1 MEGLM
6 YLTTG
11 SKVSRTSWCPRIY
24 CALILGSVVLVSMA
38 TTSSPVEDGSLLPF
52 DISFKRIQDETSG
65 RTEDLHTAL
74 SPETQ
79 GNSFHLRPVLTTAG
93 ATLETLSEATGQ
105 NGNTTEKTF
114 FTGWSVLPS
123 QGSKPPTFR
132 GSSLALEESNSIPPQ
147 QPAKPAE
154 WSQVFHN
161 PDMTITPVRQTRNLK
176 QPLSSLFTS
185 ASLATSGSL
194 QLLGPNTKAWSS
206 RSTLPFVSD
215 TVTPS
220 DHQSPLPQSNVSAAP
235 LHTSLL
241 QHITSS
247 ATLPQFTVPNPLL
260 RTSDDPIPSF
270 KPNSQQNTSV
280 FTVQGIFPSVPAAH
294 AESTVEVITPA
305 REAQNEEVSSASSFT
320 DKKMTQKVDDTF
332 SPSLPV
338 KTFSRDEDFHSILS
352 SIKPQLNNAT
362 QGIHLLLKTPSS
374 SDPEMLSPS
383 FVPFLRPHAMLVTT
397 ELTLVPS
404 EEYFPTG
411 TIETDFG
418 SGDYLETISFMG
430 SEVDDLSLVTNLPT
444 DMYDVDESVSERYDT
459 SFPSRQVLPLSSM
472 HIVTTS
478 SNSGFPTVDNAGL
491 GTIHPTSVFSSH
503 GQTVVDSFAPSQNFS
518 FDKMLDSDWVD
529 SFTVE
534 PTELLLPD
542 MNSLEYYSILLAM
555 ENALKKK
562 NNQTSGEHINF
573 ASVEV
578 PNITPTSLLTL
589 DHSHLLKTAIQSN
602 ETLSLLYNSNSLN
615 ANITALQPSN
625 TMIFMNSTIS
635 DSTRVLMTETPS
647 LNMSLFESLETSSY
661 VSSLLFLP
669 KTDVFDGTPASVNLL
684 NSSEYVLE
692 PSVTQTPSIA
702 FSNTLLETLAPFVL
716 MDLSPSLN
724 ETALLVAT
732 VPASGPSTAGSSL
745 HKELDLISSFIS
757 VQPTTML
764 PDELFSLS
772 LGDVHSLYAT
782 TVQWFASLSYTATA
796 TVSLQATQVSAI
808 SELISPTS
816 VDLSRGV
823 SSLATVI
830 PMANYNTT
838 TNDLT
843 TNHPVTTMFVNGM
856 MSTGKSATASATN
869 TYNIKNTTPFTP
881 ATLTPSPE
889 SASFTTPRV
898 MSTSKTP
905 QSTATRHYLCNITK
919 MDTYLVRTGL
929 ATTTTLGYAKAYIR
943 EILKTEFNRSVEL
956 QVLKPPP
963 DFIFRVVSGP
973 VVYTAVSVV
982 NALRSFAKSS
992 SAILSVTPVMGVP
1005 DHQFQVHSVLQF
1017 VPSYI
1022 DVRFCNFSE
1031 RIEKGLIMAFS
1042 EVRRRYQES
1051 PDFIVHIINITM
1063 NLPKA
1068 QKQLQR
1074 VPVDIIFAIRDSTG
1088 YLNGSEVSSLLRN
1101 LNMVEFSFYLGF
1113 PVLQIAEPFHYPELN
1128 VTQLLRSSWVK
1139 TVLLGVME
1147 QRVNERTFQAK
1158 MERRLAQLLGEV
1170 LGSARR
1176 WKRATNV
1183 GNNSVQIVRT
1193 TRLDGPDNPLEMIYF
1208 VEGPNQ
1214 ERLAATTTSSI
1225 LNQINVQ
1232 RAAIV
1237 LGYRV
1242 QGVLAQPVEKI
1253 TAPPSE
1259 TQNNNLWIVV
1269 GVVVPVVVVVIIIII
1284 LYWKLCRTDKLE
1296 FQPDTMSNVQQRQK
1310 LQAPSV
1316 KGFDFAKLHLG
1327 QHNKDDILV
1336 IQESAPLPAP
1346 VKEVTPSESGDV
1358 PSPKSKASSK
1368 VSRGAKRRGR
1378 ISPSDAEST
1387 VSEPSSGRESAEEST
1402 RPSIT
1407 PIDGKQHR
1415 KTVRNGKNKIA
1426 GPPQM
1431 NGTEEPLSSASIF
1444 EHVDRMSRTSEAT
1457 KRVSN
1462 KIQLIAMQ
1470 PMPAS
1475 PLHSTA
1481 VLEKVSE
1488 TAKIN
1493 KEIQTALRHKSEI
1506 EHHRNKIRLRAKRKG
1521 HYDFPAMDDI
1531 GIVDSREHRRIYQ
1544 KAQMQIDR
1552 ILDPEVHVPSVF
1564 IESKKSARGKRSPKQ
1579 RRKHQ
1584 VNGSLTD
1591 ADKDR
1596 LITTDSDGTY
1606 KKPPGVNNVA
1616 YVSDPDQAPEPR
1628 SPSPQDNEVFVGSPP
1643 PGHAPPPPAYV
1654 PPQPSIEEARQ
1665 QMHSLLDDAF
1675 ALVAPTSQGTTAGI
1689 TLPGVTSGPL
1699 SSSPPPRTSRGAGMG
1714 QWGSPYT
1721 AAQGLSPFSAR
1732 YAELG
1737 MSPPSVQGL
1746 LQRQGLGSGYL
1757 QPGEP
1762 GRSEPP
1768 QTEGLYSGRGV
1779 YSEELPSSARPRPVG
1794 GTTGAQLHHLTQVGL
1809 SSRISAYPGVG
1820 RAAPSS
1826 SGSSGWTPYRSDE
1839 EYARAGHNRDAVL
1852 GFPEYTSSSVFQM
1865 PRTSLREPSAP
1876 PAHLQHNTLESSGT
1890 GYPSAPPEES
1900 PPSHSSASLIK
1911 AIREELM
1918 RLSQKQSAVQSF
1930 HS

>member
-1 MEGLM
+1 
-6 YLTTG
+6 
-11 SKVSRTSWCPRIY
+11 
-24 CALILGSVVLVSMA
+24 
-38 TTSSPVEDGSLLPF
+38 
-52 DISFKRIQDETSG
+52 
-65 RTEDLHTAL
+65 
-74 SPETQ
+74 
-79 GNSFHLRPVLTTAG
+79 
-93 ATLETLSEATGQ
+93 
-105 NGNTTEKTF
+105 
-114 FTGWSVLPS
+114 
-123 QGSKPPTFR
+123 
-132 GSSLALEESNSIPPQ
+132 
-147 QPAKPAE
+147 
-154 WSQVFHN
+154 
-161 PDMTITPVRQTRNLK
+161 
-176 QPLSSLFTS
+176 
-185 ASLATSGSL
+185 
-194 QLLGPNTKAWSS
+194 
-206 RSTLPFVSD
+206 
-215 TVTPS
+215 
-220 DHQSPLPQSNVSAAP
+220 
-235 LHTSLL
+235 
-241 QHITSS
+241 
-247 ATLPQFTVPNPLL
+247 
-260 RTSDDPIPSF
+260 
-270 KPNSQQNTSV
+270 
-280 FTVQGIFPSVPAAH
+280 
-294 AESTVEVITPA
+294 
-305 REAQNEEVSSASSFT
+305 EAQNEEVSSASSFT
-320 DKKMTQKVDDTF
+320 DKKMTQK
-332 SPSLPV
+332 
-338 KTFSRDEDFHSILS
+338 
-352 SIKPQLNNAT
+352 
-362 QGIHLLLKTPSS
+362 KTPSS

-562 NNQTSGEHINF
+562 NNQTSE
-573 ASVEV
+573 
-578 PNITPTSLLTL
+578 
-589 DHSHLLKTAIQSN
+589 TAIQSN

-684 NSSEYVLE
+684 N
-692 PSVTQTPSIA
+692 
-702 FSNTLLETLAPFVL
+702 
-716 MDLSPSLN
+716 
-724 ETALLVAT
+724 
-732 VPASGPSTAGSSL
+732 SSL

-1415 KTVRNGKNKIA
+1415 KTKA

-1839 EYARAGHNRDAVL
+1839 EYARAGHNRDA
-1852 GFPEYTSSSVFQM
+1852 M

>member
-38 TTSSPVEDGSLLPF
+38 TTSSPVEDGYLLPF
-52 DISFKRIQDETSG
+52 DISSG

-79 GNSFHLRPVLTTAG
+79 GNSFSLRPVLTTAG

-123 QGSKPPTFR
+123 QGSKPPTSR

-161 PDMTITPVRQTRNLK
+161 PDMTITPVRQTRDLK

-220 DHQSPLPQSNVSAAP
+220 DHQPPLPQSNVSAAP

-241 QHITSS
+241 QRITSS

-260 RTSDDPIPSF
+260 RTSDDPIPSL

-305 REAQNEEVSSASSFT
+305 REAQNEEVNSASSFT
-320 DKKMTQKVDDTF
+320 DKKITQKVGDTF

-404 EEYFPTG
+404 EEFFPTG

-444 DMYDVDESVSERYDT
+444 DMYDVEESVSERYDT

-478 SNSGFPTVDNAGL
+478 SNSGFPTINNVGL

-503 GQTVVDSFAPSQNFS
+503 GQTVVDSFAPLQNFS
-518 FDKMLDSDWVD
+518 FDKILDSDWVD

-573 ASVEV
+573 ASVEA
-578 PNITPTSLLTL
+578 PHITPTSLLTL
-589 DHSHLLKTAIQSN
+589 DQSHILKTAIQSN
-602 ETLSLLYNSNSLN
+602 ETLSLLYNSSSLN

-625 TMIFMNSTIS
+625 TMIFVNSTIS

-647 LNMSLFESLETSSY
+647 LNMSLF
-661 VSSLLFLP
+661 
-669 KTDVFDGTPASVNLL
+669 D
-684 NSSEYVLE
+684 
-692 PSVTQTPSIA
+692 
-702 FSNTLLETLAPFVL
+702 
-716 MDLSPSLN
+716 
-724 ETALLVAT
+724 
-732 VPASGPSTAGSSL
+732 
-745 HKELDLISSFIS
+745 
-757 VQPTTML
+757 
-764 PDELFSLS
+764 LS

-843 TNHPVTTMFVNGM
+843 TNRPVTTMFVNGM
-856 MSTGKSATASATN
+856 MSTGKSATASTTN
-869 TYNIKNTTPFTP
+869 TYNSKITTPFTP
-881 ATLTPSPE
+881 ATLIPSPE
-889 SASFTTPRV
+889 STSFTTPRV

-943 EILKTEFNRSVEL
+943 EILKNEFNRSVEL

-982 NALRSFAKSS
+982 NALRSSAKSS

-1017 VPSYI
+1017 VPSHV

-1208 VEGPNQ
+1208 VEGPNG

-1269 GVVVPVVVVVIIIII
+1269 GVVVPVVVVIVIIII

-1407 PIDGKQHR
+1407 PNDGKQHR
-1415 KTVRNGKNKIA
+1415 KTVRNGKF

-1699 SSSPPPRTSRGAGMG
+1699 SSSPPPRTSRGAGTG